1 MSTRRAALSAAA
13 VATLGAT
20 ALATLAACS
29 RSHEQGPASTGAASH
44 AAILVRG
51 GGPDPD
57 SLDPQKAR
65 GFEAQSILRDLC
77 EGLTTLDKHA
87 AVAPGVASTWGAS
100 PDGKTYVFKLR
111 REARWSN
118 GQPLVAADFV
128 AALERLV
135 DPATGSGYAEYIDA
149 IVNAAD
155 ITAGRKPPQSLGVT
169 APDDSTVAIQLATAA
184 PYLPTLLS
192 H

>member
-20 ALATLAACS
+20 DLATLAACS
-29 RSHEQGPASTGAASH
+29 RSHEQGPAGTGAASH

-77 EGLTTLDKHA
+77 EGLTTLDRKA
-87 AVAPGVASTWGAS
+87 AVAPGVASTWGVRSEEHTSELQS
-100 PDGKTYVFKLR
+100 PD
-111 REARWSN
+111 
-118 GQPLVAADFV
+118 
-128 AALERLV
+128 
-135 DPATGSGYAEYIDA
+135 
-149 IVNAAD
+149 
-155 ITAGRKPPQSLGVT
+155 
-169 APDDSTVAIQLATAA
+169 
-184 PYLPTLLS
+184 
-192 H
+192 